1 MFRLLFL
8 TSFVV
13 ICSCGGENTDSYVD
27 APGKEKDAK
36 SRTLETGAN
45 ILQDKTPL
53 KRMNTYLN
61 GFHFYNGNLN
71 GQMEAHHYVTQ
82 LNEELHQALI
92 FDGNDENAKIMG
104 VEYIISERLFKTL
117 PEEEKNYGI
126 HITMK

>member
-36 SRTLETGAN
+36 SRTLETGAD

-61 GFHFYNGNLN
+61 
-71 GQMEAHHYVTQ
+71 
-82 LNEELHQALI
+82 ALVI
-92 FDGNDENAKIMG
+92 RMHADPPVIND
-104 VEYIISERLFKTL
+104 SLD
-117 PEEEKNYGI
+117 
-126 HITMK
+126 